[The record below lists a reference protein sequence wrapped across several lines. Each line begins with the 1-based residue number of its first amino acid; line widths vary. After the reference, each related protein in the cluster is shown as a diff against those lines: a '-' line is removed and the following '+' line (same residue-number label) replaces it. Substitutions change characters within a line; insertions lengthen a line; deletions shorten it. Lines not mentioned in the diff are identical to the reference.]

1 MYEMRNLC
9 PGPEGGEKEGKKKKA
24 TSHRSNCLELV
35 SLRSETAG
43 KKKKRQ
49 SHQICSFVCLLLHLL
64 KSQAFVDFLLWLSG
78 SQ

>member
-9 PGPEGGEKEGKKKKA
+9 PGLEGGEKEEEEKK
-24 TSHRSNCLELV
+24 SNLSQKQLFGISFSTVRNC
-35 SLRSETAG
+35 R

-64 KSQAFVDFLLWLSG
+64 KSQAFVDFLLWLSD